1 MEKNIEQE
9 KAIAQ
14 LEGPVILISCPGSG
28 KTTTLLRRINHMLEE
43 GISPE
48 KILMITFTKAAAQEM
63 AEKFRKKFG
72 EPGGITFSTIHA
84 LCLRILIS
92 YGGLSVDNI
101 MKTSDQWLFLLN
113 TAKKCKNVND
123 PAKAAGQFQTLYSAA
138 MNNRINP
145 AEIKPEEIKG
155 MTREDFLFM
164 SEQYSAMKVE
174 TGYIDFDDMLVKAY
188 ELLTEEPKVL
198 SLLRDKWDYIQV
210 DEYQDVN
217 YLQRNLVYLLAGDKR
232 NICVAGDDDQ
242 SIYRFRGAKPEI
254 MLNFPKD
261 FPDAHV
267 FCISTNYR
275 SFPGIIGCAGKL
287 IEFNK
292 NRYSKQFLSGQTG
305 DAKIRVLGEES
316 SDFQMDDIAKD
327 VKNCGYAFHDSAVLY
342 RNNKQAEQIADKF
355 DEENIPYYCTET
367 IPDSYEHWIWYD
379 ILAYYRLSRGIEK
392 SSDFSRVADR
402 PQRYMGKILRTSKGR
417 KKEDLLETASKL
429 YSGWKL
435 SNIRTNIYGY
445 FRDIQILGDKRP
457 EKFLSYILKDMG
469 YENYLRKYSES
480 INQDFDEMERTLS
493 LYRKDSRRF
502 STMEEWLLYI
512 KKRSMNMNKN
522 SDQGV
527 CLSTMHRSKGLEWK
541 NVYIIDCNEG
551 YVPPKVVSSEDVE
564 EERRL
569 FYVAVTR
576 AKERLY
582 ITYVRNKKNKPV
594 SRFISELQLS
604 NDQVEKAKTIKKND
618 LVRHKLYGN
627 CIVLSVNNNKCKIHA
642 LTSGKEAEVLISS
655 INA

>member
-43 GISPE
+43 GISPD

-63 AEKFRKKFG
+63 TEKFRKKFG
-72 EPGGITFSTIHA
+72 EPHGLTFSTIHA

-92 YGGLSVDNI
+92 YGGLSMDNI

-113 TAKKCKNVND
+113 TARQCKNVND

-138 MNNRINP
+138 MNNRILP
-145 AEIKPEEIKG
+145 SEVKPEEIKG
-155 MTREDFLFM
+155 LTREDFLYM
-164 SEQYSAMKVE
+164 SEKYSEMKAE

-188 ELLTEEPKVL
+188 ELMAGNPEILR
-198 SLLRDKWDYIQV
+198 LLRNKWDYIQV

-217 YLQRNLVYLLAGDKR
+217 YLQRDIVYLLAGDKR

-242 SIYRFRGAKPEI
+242 SIYRFRGARPEI

-275 SFPGIIGCAGKL
+275 SFLGIIKCAGKL

-292 NRYSKQFLSGQTG
+292 NRYSKQFLSGQKG
-305 DAKIRVLGEES
+305 NAGIKVLGEES
-316 SDFQMDDIAKD
+316 PDFQMSDIAKD
-327 VKNCGYAFHDSAVLY
+327 IKSCWYSFNECAVLY
-342 RNNKQAEQIADKF
+342 RNNKQAEQAADKF

-379 ILAYYRLSRGIEK
+379 IMAYYRLSKGSGNSK
-392 SSDFSRVADR
+392 DFKRIIDR
-402 PQRYMGKILRTSKGR
+402 PKRYLGKILSISKSCE
-417 KKEDLLETASKL
+417 KQDVLVAASGI
-429 YSGWKL
+429 YNGWKWTK
-435 SNIRTNIYGY
+435 IRGIINNLY
-445 FRDIQILGDKRP
+445 RDIQVLGKMEP
-457 EKFLSYILKDMG
+457 KAFISYILKNMG
-469 YENYLRKYSES
+469 YEDYLRKYSES
-480 INQDFDEMERTLS
+480 INQDFDEMERIIS
-493 LYRKDSRRF
+493 LYKKDSQKF
-502 STMEEWLLYI
+502 HTMDEWMLYI
-512 KKRSMNMNKN
+512 KKRSMNMKKN
-522 SDQGV
+522 NGQGV

-551 YVPPKVVSSEDVE
+551 YIPPKVASTEDVE

-576 AKERLY
+576 AKERLC

-594 SRFISELQLS
+594 SRFISELQLRGS
-604 NDQVEKAKTIKKND
+604 QIEKEKNIKKND
-618 LVRHKLYGN
+618 LVRHSLYGN
-627 CIVLSVNNNKCKIHA
+627 CIVLSINDTKCKIHA
-642 LTSGKEAEVLISS
+642 LATGREAEVLISS
-655 INA
+655 LNV